1 MPLPFIVAAVVI
13 GGLGALAITYWDELK
28 QLAKDIGS
36 SIYRTVKKSKN
47 AMKMILKGFA
57 KDDIFSGEFRLI
69 KEGGKFILE
78 TFVYEF
84 QQTPSWKIWE
94 NEELEIKT
102 VHKESKIIDENE
114 VPDDIKEELEKHSE
128 IRETLELEL

>member
-13 GGLGALAITYWDELK
+13 GLGSLAITYWDKLK
-28 QLAKDIGS
+28 QIAKDIGS
-36 SIYRTVKKSKN
+36 SIYRTATKSEN

-57 KDDIFSGEFRLI
+57 EDDIFSGEFRLVT
-69 KEGGKFILE
+69 EGGKFILE

-84 QQTPSWKIWE
+84 QQTPSWKIWKD
-94 NEELEIKT
+94 EELEIKT
-102 VHKESKIIDENE
+102 VHKESEIIDENE
-114 VPDDIKEELEKHSE
+114 VPYDIKEELEKHSE

>member
-1 MPLPFIVAAVVI
+1 MPLPFIAAAVVI
-13 GGLGALAITYWDELK
+13 GLGVLAITYWDELK
-28 QLAKDIGS
+28 QIAKDIGS
-36 SIYRTVKKSKN
+36 SIYRTAKKSKN

-57 KDDIFSGEFRLI
+57 EDDIFSGEFRLI

-84 QQTPSWKIWE
+84 QQTPTWKIWK
-94 NEELEIKT
+94 NEELEVKT
-102 VHKESKIIDENE
+102 VHKESEIIDENE
-114 VPDDIKEELEKHSE
+114 VPDDIKDEIEQHSE